1 MAWYRTG
8 TVAVTNGSATVTG
21 TSTQWVSAAKTGDAI
36 HLPDGRIYEI
46 LTINSNTSITLATN
60 YLGTTASGQGYAI
73 QPTRGVVQNVYD
85 LLVSYMSSLSAQQDG
100 PLSGRFGDGTVSAPG
115 ITFLSDQD
123 TGLYRPS
130 ANQLAAATN
139 GVMRWLLT
147 TTGFTL
153 NLPMTGTAVTQS
165 SVDTTAGRLLKV
177 GDFGLGTAIN
187 LGATDNL
194 DNILLSGFYYNGSG
208 ANTPG
213 NNYPSY
219 AAGALQVIFRSAH
232 NVVQTYTTFG
242 GTTASTASLRQ
253 YVRSRGIDGWTAW
266 DEVLMRDNILGT
278 VSQSAGAPTGAIIER
293 GSNANGEYVRLADG
307 TQWCRKD
314 AAYDTSLAGGANSG
328 DQTWTFPASFV
339 SGSTPAV
346 TATARA
352 TNTTSDRLAAAQYL
366 RVCATPAGA
375 TSGAFVLFNSS
386 GSALTARADLRAVGR
401 WF

>member
-130 ANQLAAATN
+130 ANQLAAATS

-153 NLPMTGTAVTQS
+153 NLPMNGTAVTQS

-177 GDFGLGTAIN
+177 GDFGVGGIPPLIGNA
-187 LGATDNL
+187 GVTDNTIAVGL
-194 DNILLSGFYYNGSG
+194 YCYDSTNGSTG
-208 ANTPG
+208 GPTG
-213 NNYPSY
+213 
-219 AAGALQVIFRSAH
+219 
-232 NVVQTYTTFG
+232 TTFG
-242 GTTASTASLRQ
+242 FIWHMRRTAGGGEQQIAFIEAGSLGYASAALH
-253 YVRSRGIDGWTAW
+253 YRSRGGGAW
-266 DEVLMRDNILGT
+266 GPWKKIYDTSNVVGT
-278 VSQSAGAPTGAIIER
+278 VSQSGGTPSGAIIER
-293 GSNANGEYVRLADG
+293 GSNANGEYVRFADG
-307 TQWCRKD
+307 TQICT
-314 AAYDTSLAGGANSG
+314 ASLTVNASITTAHLGGFRNTG
-328 DQTWTFPASFV
+328 QTWTFPAVFAAAPRVTGAPNNINSFAV
-339 SGSTPAV
+339 FTTSVTSTTACSVFHSSVASQATAADLIASV
-346 TATARA
+346 TAI
-352 TNTTSDRLAAAQYL
+352 
-366 RVCATPAGA
+366 
-375 TSGAFVLFNSS
+375 
-386 GSALTARADLRAVGR
+386 GR